1 MSEERKQQYFGE
13 LAPRYSHLTG
23 DTTQDLF
30 AKFLES
36 HPLDISSSSIIHD
49 NAAGPG
55 TATEILVQ
63 RAAPSGV
70 SPRIVATDY
79 SAGMIARLEEIK
91 TAWPEVTVEAKVID
105 SSDLSCFEKDYF
117 THSINNFSL
126 FTFTHPVQ
134 SLKETYRTLK
144 PSGTAVVLVWKLF
157 AVQGLLATAQ
167 DIVKGPGYAKANAIP
182 VNGAQYYQEGFV
194 SKQLVEAGFE
204 KKKLETIVVE
214 HVLKEDD
221 RTKWDG
227 LFEFMTKSSIAASS
241 IKGWSPDEAASW
253 PDAIKQAIATETQK
267 HGGVKFEAW
276 VTVAKK

>member
-134 SLKETYRTLK
+134 SLKEYLK
-144 PSGTAVVLVWKLF
+144 TKRNCC
-157 AVQGLLATAQ
+157 AQ